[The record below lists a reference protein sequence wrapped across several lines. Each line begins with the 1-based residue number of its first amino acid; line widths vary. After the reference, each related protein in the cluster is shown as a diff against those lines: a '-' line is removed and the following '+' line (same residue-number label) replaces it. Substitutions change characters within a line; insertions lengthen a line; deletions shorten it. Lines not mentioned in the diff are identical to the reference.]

1 VINNFLLESKIYLMP
16 TKLAIFHAFVRAV
29 DHQRTLMY
37 WHIRKRI
44 FEEVQQSK
52 DWADYGR
59 FLVKYL
65 SEHLQPE
72 FGSDSSD
79 FSMVNFTILF
89 RLCMHCM
96 HN

>member
-1 VINNFLLESKIYLMP
+1 MP
-16 TKLAIFHAFVRAV
+16 TKLAIFRAFVRAV

-37 WHIRKRI
+37 WHIGKRI

-72 FGSDSSD
+72 FGSDSSK
-79 FSMVNFTILF
+79 FLHGQFYHTFPIVHAL
-89 RLCMHCM
+89 HA
-96 HN
+96 